1 MQPVVNPR
9 RLWGGQSVANIED
22 VGAEM
27 EKIVTHTVVKFEML
41 VVVVVQVAVESAEK
55 EAA

>member
-9 RLWGGQSVANIED
+9 RLWGGRNVANIKD
-22 VGAEM
+22 VGVEM
-27 EKIVTHTVVKFEML
+27 EKRVTHTVVKFEML
-41 VVVVVQVAVESAEK
+41 VVVVQVAVESAEK